1 MAKVIKGQKS
11 TLPTAVARKWH
22 EIDASSDS
30 MGRVATKIANF
41 LRGKHKRDFIPHMDM
56 GDFVVVTNIDKMKF
70 TGRKI
75 EQKKYYHH
83 SGYLG
88 GLKTKT
94 LKDEIVRSPETV
106 LRKAVFSMIDDIKF
120 RKTLLSRLKIAK
132 NNEHSYKID
141 KPKAKPVNKEA
152 K

>member
-1 MAKVIKGQKS
+1 MAQVIKGQKV
-11 TLPTAVARKWH
+11 TIPKTITRAWH
-22 EIDASSDS
+22 EIDASSAP
-30 MGRVATKIANF
+30 MGRVATQIANL
-41 LRGKHKRDFIPHMDM
+41 LRGKNKRDFTPYMDM
-56 GDFVVVTNIDKMKF
+56 GDFVVAVNVDKMKF

-75 EQKKYYHH
+75 DQKKYYHH

-106 LRKAVFSMIDDIKF
+106 LRKAVFSMIDDVKF
-120 RKTLLSRLKIAK
+120 RKTILSRLKVVK
-132 NNEHSYKID
+132 GTEHSYNTKT
-141 KPKAKPVNKEA
+141 KVGAKKEA

>member
-1 MAKVIKGQKS
+1 MAQVIKGQKI
-11 TLPTAVARKWH
+11 TVPTTITRNWH
-22 EIDASSDS
+22 EIDASSMP
-30 MGRVATKIANF
+30 MGRVATQIANW
-41 LRGKHKRDFIPHMDM
+41 LRGKHKRDFTPHMDM
-56 GDFVVVTNIDKMKF
+56 GDFVVATNVDKLKF

-75 EQKKYYHH
+75 DQKKYYHH

-120 RKTLLSRLKIAK
+120 RKAILSRLKIVK
-132 NNEHSYKID
+132 GTTHSYNTK
-141 KPKAKPVNKEA
+141 KKEG